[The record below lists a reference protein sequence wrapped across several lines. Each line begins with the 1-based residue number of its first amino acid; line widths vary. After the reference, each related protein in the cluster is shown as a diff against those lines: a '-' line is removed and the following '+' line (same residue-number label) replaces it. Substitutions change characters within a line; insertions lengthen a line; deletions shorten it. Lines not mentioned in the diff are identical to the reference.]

1 MTSGIPPAPPA
12 GPGASGGSGPGAAGP
27 APLAD
32 RLKETTA
39 PDHAAAE
46 GHPFQ
51 RSLVAG
57 TVSREQFVVFQSRM
71 LGLLRAL
78 GPHLEGEGP
87 EWAEF
92 REALGGHEA
101 RLAADLRGLANGAD
115 PNGDAPARSP
125 ALREFRR
132 RLDEGPQPET
142 ALGAFYVI
150 EGSMNGNRFIRR
162 ALAERRPDLAAG
174 LSYFDPYGDRQRE
187 RWRELRDAIS
197 RAGERLDSAA
207 TTLSAG
213 RAAFRLIGRF
223 GDEAAGAPTRP
234 DSRPDSPT

>member
-1 MTSGIPPAPPA
+1 MTPGTSPTPAPETGNA
-12 GPGASGGSGPGAAGP
+12 GGNGSGVAVS

-39 PDHAAAE
+39 ADHAAAE
-46 GHPFQ
+46 GHAFQ

-57 TVSREQFVVFQSRM
+57 TVPREQFLVFQSRM
-71 LGLLRAL
+71 LRLLQAL
-78 GPHLEGEGP
+78 RPRLEGDGP
-87 EWAEF
+87 EWAAF

-101 RLAADLRGLANGAD
+101 RLAADLRRLGNGAV
-115 PNGDAPARSP
+115 PNADAPGP

-132 RLDEGPQPET
+132 LLDEEPQPEA

-162 ALAERRPDLAAG
+162 ALAGRRSDLAAG
-174 LSYFDPYGDRQRE
+174 LSYFDPYGDAQRE

-197 RAGERLDSAA
+197 RAGERLGSASTALAAARA
-207 TTLSAG
+207 T
-213 RAAFRLIGRF
+213 FRLIGRF
-223 GDEAAGAPTRP
+223 GDEASAAPA
-234 DSRPDSPT
+234 

>member
-1 MTSGIPPAPPA
+1 MTPGTSPTAAPETGNA
-12 GPGASGGSGPGAAGP
+12 GGNGSGVAVS

-39 PDHAAAE
+39 ADHAAAE
-46 GHPFQ
+46 GHAFQ

-57 TVSREQFVVFQSRM
+57 TVPREQFLVFQSRM
-71 LGLLRAL
+71 LRLLQAL
-78 GPHLEGEGP
+78 RPRLEGDGP
-87 EWAEF
+87 EWAAF

-101 RLAADLRGLANGAD
+101 RLAADLRRLGNGAV
-115 PNGDAPARSP
+115 PNADAPGP

-132 RLDEGPQPET
+132 LLDEEPQPEA

-162 ALAERRPDLAAG
+162 ALAGRRSDLAAG
-174 LSYFDPYGDRQRE
+174 LSYFDPYGDAQRE

-197 RAGERLDSAA
+197 RAGERLGSASTALAAARA
-207 TTLSAG
+207 T
-213 RAAFRLIGRF
+213 FRLIGRF
-223 GDEAAGAPTRP
+223 GDEASAAPA
-234 DSRPDSPT
+234 